1 MASKLAR
8 WIEARQMSLSD
19 FAAQVETT
27 PQTMSRIVA
36 GKRRPSFELMGKI
49 EAVTDG
55 EIAGPADYLDPPDV
69 SAPEAPCAAAV
80 GD

>member
-19 FAAQVETT
+19 FAAQVDTT

-36 GKRRPSFELMGKI
+36 GKRRPSFELMEKI
-49 EAVTDG
+49 ETVTDG
-55 EIAGPADYLDPPDV
+55 EIAGPADYLDPPPLESNRDY
-69 SAPEAPCAAAV
+69 AAAA